1 MKIPKYRAM
10 KYTKMENEDVMK
22 HKNTATT
29 YEEAWNVKL
38 DGRTSEELYDTIVN
52 DIRTMYDGKLS
63 EIELHKAARNLIE
76 FCKELIS
83 QL

>member
-1 MKIPKYRAM
+1 M
-10 KYTKMENEDVMK
+10 KYAGIENEDVMK

-38 DGRTSEELYDTIVN
+38 DDRTSEELYDAIVN

-63 EIELHKAARNLIE
+63 EIELHEAARNLTE
-76 FCKELIS
+76 FYKKLIS
-83 QL
+83 